1 MGKAI
6 VVLTFALLFA
16 GCGSSAPIQRVS
28 DSQSNF
34 GSVFKGE
41 TTVIRTDK
49 SGATQYR
56 VFSQGG
62 SGFVPISAER
72 SDDEQRANEFCKQ
85 ENKIAMTLS
94 EQMSTPP
101 YILGNFPKM
110 EIIFIC
116 VENSNSASN
125 TATVSSPGKQSAID
139 KLKELDSMHKQGLI
153 TDSEYASKKQDIL
166 KSM

>member
-1 MGKAI
+1 MQIKKRSLVAI
-6 VVLTFALLFA
+6 AVSVLIA

-34 GSVFKGE
+34 GSVFNGE
-41 TTVIRTDK
+41 TTVIRADT
-49 SGATQYR
+49 SGTTQYR

-62 SGFVPISAER
+62 SGFVSISAVR
-72 SDDEQRANEFCKQ
+72 SDAESRADEFCKQ
-85 ENKIAMTLS
+85 ENKVARTLS

-116 VENSNSASN
+116 
-125 TATVSSPGKQSAID
+125 D
-139 KLKELDSMHKQGLI
+139 MC
-153 TDSEYASKKQDIL
+153 
-166 KSM
+166 